1 MDEKSLKSAIT
12 SAEAASAAY
21 HLEKDAHLSK
31 LVGEK
36 GKATVEKWLAHYF
49 ASQDRYRDIEEFR
62 FHLEAT
68 VEEYVGY
75 FSSSYGNVANEQTRV
90 RMGKISKEYHAM
102 LYDGEIDPYAV
113 VAERKQEEVVGKVG
127 ALGKVSKLLGW

>member
-1 MDEKSLKSAIT
+1 MPEKSLKSAIT

-21 HLEKDAHLSK
+21 QLEKDAHLSK

-49 ASQDRYRDIEEFR
+49 ASQDRYHDIEEFR

-75 FSSSYGNVANEQTRV
+75 FSSSYGNVANEQTRM
-90 RMGKISKEYHAM
+90 RMGEISKEYHEM
-102 LYDGEIDPYAV
+102 LYDGEIDPYA
-113 VAERKQEEVVGKVG
+113 AESERKQKEVMGKVG
-127 ALGKVSKLLGW
+127 AFDRISRLLKW